1 MGSRQKRV
9 CKGARQRDRV
19 RKKWLRCVSLITEI
33 FLTVTNRTNFRCITF
48 FFLLGERKILFRG
61 LSKSTKKANFLLT
74 TLTSWS
80 ESIIRRERRIDSV
93 WNILNRSIGNFD
105 KCPFW
110 RKLKL
115 FIEVEDKLIF
125 LLPSGKRKRLSVA
138 KVKVELDDAQLG
150 HSTSYAS
157 RIRTS

>member
-1 MGSRQKRV
+1 MIEMCQSYHWNLFNSYEPDKLSLHHIFFPFGRK
-9 CKGARQRDRV
+9 KGRWGV
-19 RKKWLRCVSLITEI
+19 RKR
-33 FLTVTNRTNFRCITF
+33 
-48 FFLLGERKILFRG
+48 RKILFRG

-80 ESIIRRERRIDSV
+80 ESIILRERRIDSV

-150 HSTSYAS
+150 HSTSFAPW
-157 RIRTS
+157 IRTC